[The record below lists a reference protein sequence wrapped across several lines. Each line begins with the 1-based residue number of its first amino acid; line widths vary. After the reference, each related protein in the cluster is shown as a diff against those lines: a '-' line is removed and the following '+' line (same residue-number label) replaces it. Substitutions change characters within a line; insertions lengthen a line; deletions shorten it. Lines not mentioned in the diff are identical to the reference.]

1 MPINPLKM
9 KETAV
14 NPVALVANF
23 FFREK
28 SLLDKNKNE
37 EVYR

>member
-23 FFREK
+23 FFAK
-28 SLLDKNKNE
+28 K
-37 EVYR
+37 VF